1 MNNEQLLAI
10 AQNALGAQLTNAE
23 TERDGMIC
31 LTITSGS
38 LHGFMKTLRDEH
50 GFNFLTSLC
59 GVHYHEAQPVELLG
73 AVYILHNWT
82 ANVRMR
88 VKCLVPKSEP
98 NIPSMH
104 DVWASANWQE
114 RETFDFYGIIFE
126 GHPNLT
132 RILNVDEMDFFPL
145 RKEYPL
151 EEQTRNDKMDYMF
164 GR

>member
-1 MNNEQLLAI
+1 MTNEQLLTL
-10 AQNALGAQLTNAE
+10 AQTTLGAHLTTSE
-23 TERDGMIC
+23 TATDGVLC
-31 LTITSGS
+31 LTIERGE
-38 LHGFMKTLRDEH
+38 LHGFLKMLRDEQ

-59 GVHYHEAQPVELLG
+59 GIHYHQAKPVELLG

-82 ANVRMR
+82 ENVRMR
-88 VKCLVPKSEP
+88 VKCLVPKSDP
-98 NIPSMH
+98 TMPSVQ
-104 DVWASANWQE
+104 DIWASANWQE
-114 RETFDFYGIIFE
+114 RETYDFFGIIFE

>member
-1 MNNEQLLAI
+1 MTNEQLLQI
-10 AQNALGAQLTNAE
+10 AQSNLGAQLLATE
-23 TERDGMIC
+23 TARDGMLC
-31 LTITSGS
+31 LTIDPRG
-38 LHGFMKTLRDEH
+38 LHGFMKMLRDEH

-59 GVHYHEAQPVELLG
+59 GVHYHEAQPEQLG
-73 AVYILHNWT
+73 AIYILHNWS

-88 VKCLVPKSEP
+88 VKCLVPKSDP
-98 NIPSMH
+98 SIPTMS

>member
-1 MNNEQLLAI
+1 MDLLKI
-10 AQNALGAQLTNAE
+10 TQDELGANLIATD
-23 TERDGMIC
+23 TDRDGM
-31 LTITSGS
+31 LSVTVAPEN
-38 LHGFMKTLRDEH
+38 LHGFMLYLRDMH

-59 GVHYHEAQPVELLG
+59 GVHYNEPQPEQLG
-73 AVYILHNWT
+73 AVYHLHNWT

-88 VKCLVPKSEP
+88 VKCFVPKDTP

-104 DVWASANWQE
+104 DIWASANWQE
-114 RETFDFYGIIFE
+114 RETFDFYGINFT